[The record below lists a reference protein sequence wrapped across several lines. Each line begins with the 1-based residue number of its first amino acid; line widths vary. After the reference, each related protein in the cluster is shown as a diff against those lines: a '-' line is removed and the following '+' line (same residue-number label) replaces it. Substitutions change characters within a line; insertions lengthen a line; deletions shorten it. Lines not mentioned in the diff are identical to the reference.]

1 MLPQIRQEE
10 GLYPVP
16 QYSVEKIDIE
26 GFTDDL
32 KGFHGAFAD
41 CFARSGPRENF
52 GRYMTGLFAQPE
64 RKSIEPIAFH
74 MEGGKPGCLQ
84 HTISDALWDEEKM
97 SGKYHE
103 LVNEDMGEPD
113 GVVIFDES
121 GFPRK
126 GEDSAGVSGQYCG
139 SLGKV
144 ENCQVGVFAAY
155 ASSKGYAFLDKRLFV
170 PEAWSDEEHE
180 KKREKTKFPDDLAF
194 RTKPQLAAEMFEG
207 IMKEGIVP
215 VRFVMTDPIYGESG
229 DFLST
234 VERYVGITYFVQIT
248 SDTLCRLRQPGTET
262 ETYRYGKENRSKQVV
277 SEGEKSPVR
286 VNESARRIRNVFRYR
301 RTVSEGSKGPI
312 GYEFTERQVILSKSG
327 LPGRTV
333 WLVMKRTPD
342 KKQYR
347 YHISNAPLST
357 GLPTFVWLSGIRWAV
372 GQCFGETKTESG
384 SDHYE
389 VRKYPGWNHHIL
401 TCMPAHFFLWHL
413 RIRLGKK
420 SSVHYS
426 VTTQDIAQSHFAPQ
440 EL

>member
-26 GFTDDL
+26 GFTDEL

-41 CFARSGPRENF
+41 CFARSEPRENF
-52 GRYMTGLFAQPE
+52 GRYMTGLFAQLE

-74 MEGGKPGCLQ
+74 MEGGKPRCLQ
-84 HTISDALWDEEKM
+84 YMISDALWNEDEM
-97 SGKYHE
+97 LRKYHG

-121 GFPRK
+121 GFPKK
-126 GEDSAGVSGQYCG
+126 GEDSAGVSRQYCG

-155 ASSKGYAFLDKRLFV
+155 ASSKGYAFSDKRLFV
-170 PEAWSDEEHE
+170 PEVWFDEEHK

-194 RTKPQLAAEMFEG
+194 KTKPQSAAEMFEG

-215 VRFVMTDPIYGESG
+215 VGFVTADSIYGESE
-229 DFLST
+229 DFLSV
-234 VERYVGITYFVQIT
+234 VEKYVGVTYFVQIT
-248 SDTLCRLRQPGTET
+248 SDTLCWLRQPGTET
-262 ETYRYGKENRSKQVV
+262 KTYRYKKENRSRKVV
-277 SEGEKSPVR
+277 ARGEKSPVR
-286 VNESARRIRNVFRYR
+286 VDMLAKGLHDVFWYR

-312 GYEFTERQVILSKSG
+312 EYEFAKREVILSKSG
-327 LPGRTV
+327 LPARTV

-342 KKQYR
+342 KKQYW

-357 GLPTFVWLSGIRWAV
+357 RLPTFVWLSGIRWAV
-372 GQCFGETKTESG
+372 EQCFGETKSELG
-384 SDHYE
+384 LDQYE

-401 TCMPAHFFLWHL
+401 TCMLAHFFLWHL
-413 RIRLGKK
+413 RIRLEKK

-426 VTTQDIAQSHFAPQ
+426 VTT
-440 EL
+440 